1 MCRLA
6 VATALTM
13 ECELYGSV
21 PRAVRR
27 NRAGASACGVE
38 LLAAISRW
46 DVLGCELQHLVV
58 KRRVELQRN
67 ICAEVVVESSRSALP
82 VHLPQPA
89 MQHGRLTRTRC
100 SRARAPAFESNPS
113 LVAGVAEPHR
123 THR

>member
-1 MCRLA
+1 MELSTLGLTLRVA
-6 VATALTM
+6 VVATAINFPVALVV
-13 ECELYGSV
+13 S
-21 PRAVRR
+21 
-27 NRAGASACGVE
+27 
-38 LLAAISRW
+38 W
-46 DVLGCELQHLVV
+46 LVV

-89 MQHGRLTRTRC
+89 MQHGRLSRTRC